1 MNEQDRGLELKVGI
15 FVAVG
20 LAILAALVVQFG
32 RVGEGFKTYYG
43 LTVHFT
49 DASGLLKGSDVLLGG
64 AKIGRVSGPPRLV
77 RAGGGVDVPLRIYD
91 YVKIPAGSAITVGS
105 SGLLG
110 DRFVSVTPP
119 AGKPAA
125 YLAKNA
131 RVEGEREKGLDDIT
145 KEGGALIKDL
155 RGTVAKI
162 DTSFSRLNEEALS
175 KANMDH
181 LKETFD
187 NLSKASAAFAE
198 SSNKIDGVIEKAD
211 GTMASTKEAADKLQ
225 LAVGDARKTIQSFGR
240 IMNEAT
246 GGDGLLTM
254 LLTNE
259 EVADN
264 LRALISNMRRHGV
277 LFYRDSAARLAPP
290 PENTPP
296 PRRRSTR

>member
-32 RVGEGFKTYYG
+32 RLGEGFKTYYDI
-43 LTVHFT
+43 TVRFD

-77 RAGGGVDVPLRIYD
+77 TAGRGVDVPLRIYD
-91 YVKIPAGSAITVGS
+91 YVKIPAGSKITVGS

-119 AGKPAA
+119 GGKPTA
-125 YLAKNA
+125 YLAKNVHVA
-131 RVEGEREKGLDDIT
+131 GVREQGLDDIT
-145 KEGGALIKDL
+145 KEGGALLKDL

-162 DTSFSRLNEEALS
+162 DTTVSRLNEQALS
-175 KANMDH
+175 KSNMEH
-181 LKETFD
+181 LKGTFD
-187 NLSKASAAFAE
+187 NLEKTSAALSD
-198 SSNKIDGVIEKAD
+198 SSKKIDGVIAKAD
-211 GTMASTKEAADKLQ
+211 DMMGSAKGAADKIEN
-225 LAVGDARKTIQSFGR
+225 AAGDARKTIQAAGR
-240 IMNEAT
+240 IINEAT
-246 GGDGLLTM
+246 GGNGLLAM
-254 LLTNE
+254 LLTNQ

-264 LRALISNMRRHGV
+264 LRALITNLRRHGV
-277 LFYRDSAARLAPP
+277 LFYRDSAAKVAPP